1 MLFTFV
7 PVTPRGIGQR
17 ELVFSMVYGLA
28 SVRADVAVAASVT
41 SFAPGL
47 VFPFL
52 GGALTLWHHARP
64 ASRPKG

>member
-1 MLFTFV
+1 
-7 PVTPRGIGQR
+7 
-17 ELVFSMVYGLA
+17 MVYGLA